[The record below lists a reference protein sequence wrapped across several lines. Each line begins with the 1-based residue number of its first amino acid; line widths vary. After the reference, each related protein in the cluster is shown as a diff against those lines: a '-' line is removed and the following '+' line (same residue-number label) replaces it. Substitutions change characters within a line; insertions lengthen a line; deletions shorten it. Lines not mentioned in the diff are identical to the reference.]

1 MGYYAAIEASNWKCR
16 VTDISAST
24 NGCCVEWVLNLG
36 VLVSGRMLNGC
47 YSTFA
52 FLWPLG
58 GEWILNLQFEVFF
71 NFSPEFASKG
81 ATGMVVAEL
90 MTRAATFWPCYPWVS
105 DPWGSPA
112 SCLLLANFGSSI
124 RFYRIHLS

>member
-1 MGYYAAIEASNWKCR
+1 MKINGPHWKIVENIEIHVCGWLAGLLELACW
-16 VTDISAST
+16 ST
-24 NGCCVEWVLNLG
+24 AVLNKPFCEKSQG
-36 VLVSGRMLNGC
+36 
-47 YSTFA
+47 
-52 FLWPLG
+52 
-58 GEWILNLQFEVFF
+58 
-71 NFSPEFASKG
+71 
-81 ATGMVVAEL
+81 GMVVAEL

>member
-1 MGYYAAIEASNWKCR
+1 MDATQHLHSLAFGWKE
-16 VTDISAST
+16 DF
-24 NGCCVEWVLNLG
+24 E
-36 VLVSGRMLNGC
+36 
-47 YSTFA
+47 
-52 FLWPLG
+52 FLR
-58 GEWILNLQFEVFF
+58 FEVFF
-71 NFSPEFASKG
+71 NFPPKFASKG

-124 RFYRIHLS
+124 RRSSKLT

>member
-1 MGYYAAIEASNWKCR
+1 MVR
-16 VTDISAST
+16 
-24 NGCCVEWVLNLG
+24 
-36 VLVSGRMLNGC
+36 
-47 YSTFA
+47 
-52 FLWPLG
+52 
-58 GEWILNLQFEVFF
+58 FEVFF
-71 NFSPEFASKG
+71 NFPPKFASKG

-124 RFYRIHLS
+124 RIHLSGLASSHHRRLSFANIECLPFNCTNWITRANLTI

>member
-1 MGYYAAIEASNWKCR
+1 MTS
-16 VTDISAST
+16 ST
-24 NGCCVEWVLNLG
+24 NCLLRGVVINPG
-36 VLVSGRMLNGC
+36 VLVSGRALCGC
-47 YSTFA
+47 YLTFA

-58 GEWILNLQFEVFF
+58 GERILNFMFEVFF
-71 NFSPEFASKG
+71 NFPPEFASKG

>member
-1 MGYYAAIEASNWKCR
+1 MVR
-16 VTDISAST
+16 
-24 NGCCVEWVLNLG
+24 
-36 VLVSGRMLNGC
+36 
-47 YSTFA
+47 
-52 FLWPLG
+52 
-58 GEWILNLQFEVFF
+58 FEVFF
-71 NFSPEFASKG
+71 NFPPKFASKG

-124 RFYRIHLS
+124 RRSSKLIGTLSTAILHTLLLESNNCIACLYLSLAG